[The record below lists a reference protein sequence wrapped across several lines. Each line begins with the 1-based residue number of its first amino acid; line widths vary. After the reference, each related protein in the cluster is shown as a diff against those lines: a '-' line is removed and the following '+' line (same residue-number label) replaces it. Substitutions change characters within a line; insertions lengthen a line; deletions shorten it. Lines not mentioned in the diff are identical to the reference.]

1 MQTRNDH
8 RAESAQT
15 AIRQATLLVVDDD
28 PGMRELLA
36 RQLTDAGY
44 DVQLANDGREGLEIT
59 RRLRPD
65 YVLCDWIM
73 PGMDGVE
80 FCRAVKADPYLR
92 ETYVALLTGRSTL
105 GDRVAGLD
113 AGADDFLMKPLAE
126 AELLARIRAGL
137 RIRQLQR
144 ELADAR
150 RHAAVAELVMALGQ
164 EINSPLTALF
174 GHVELVRQYLETGDE
189 AMLRHHVDRLG
200 EIGGRIADA
209 SRRLGALHD
218 PHGR

>member
-1 MQTRNDH
+1 M
-8 RAESAQT
+8 
-15 AIRQATLLVVDDD
+15 LVVDDD

-36 RQLTDAGY
+36 RQLGEAGY
-44 DVQLANDGREGLEIT
+44 EIELAQDGNEGLEIT
-59 RRLRPD
+59 RRLKPD

-73 PGMDGVE
+73 PGMDGVA
-80 FCRAVKADPYLR
+80 FCRAIKADPYLR

-126 AELLARIRAGL
+126 AELLARVRAGL
-137 RIRQLQR
+137 RIRQLQQ
-144 ELADAR
+144 ELVDAR
-150 RHAAVAELVMALGQ
+150 RHAAIAELAVALGQ

-209 SRRLGALHD
+209 SRRLGALGDRH
-218 PHGR
+218 